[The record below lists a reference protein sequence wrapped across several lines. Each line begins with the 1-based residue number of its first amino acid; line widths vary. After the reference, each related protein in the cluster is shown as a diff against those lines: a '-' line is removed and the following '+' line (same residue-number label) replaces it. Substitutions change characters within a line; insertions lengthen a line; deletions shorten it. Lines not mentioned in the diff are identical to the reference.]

1 VTPPGVIPPG
11 QTPPGVPALLDGK
24 TALIT
29 GATRGIGRGIAEV
42 FAAAGASLVL
52 TGRDSAAGQ
61 QAVRAVE
68 AAGGKAL
75 FTAAD
80 MLDQASVQAAV
91 ATAEERFGGVDI
103 LVQNAGMYPEVPI
116 EQMTAADWDLVHST
130 NLRGTFFAVQACLPV
145 MRARGGGRMV
155 LISSIT
161 GVRTGFPGLAHY
173 GATKAGMNGFM
184 RSAALELA
192 PYGITINAI
201 EPGSIRTEG
210 LAGLGATAIAAMEEC
225 IPLRRLGEPAEIGA
239 AALFLASGLA
249 SYITGQ
255 SIVVDGGQT
264 LPEIK
269 Q

>member
-1 VTPPGVIPPG
+1 M
-11 QTPPGVPALLDGK
+11 QPGVPALLDGK

-29 GATRGIGRGIAEV
+29 GATRGIGRGIAGM
-42 FAAAGASLVL
+42 FAAAGASLML
-52 TGRDSAAGQ
+52 TGRDTGAGQ
-61 QAVRAVE
+61 QAVSAVE
-68 AAGGKAL
+68 AAGGKAS
-75 FTAAD
+75 FAAAD
-80 MLDQASVQAAV
+80 MRDQAAV
-91 ATAEERFGGVDI
+91 RAAVAAAEERFGGLDI
-103 LVQNAGMYPEVPI
+103 LVQNAGVYPQAPI
-116 EQMTAADWDLVHST
+116 EQMTEADWDLVHNT
-130 NLRGTFFAVQACLPV
+130 NLRGTFFAVQACIPA
-145 MRARGGGRMV
+145 MRARGGGRIV

-192 PYGITINAI
+192 PYGITINAV

-210 LAGLGATAIAAMEEC
+210 LAGLGASAIAAMGEC
-225 IPLRRLGEPAEIGA
+225 IPMRRLGEPSEIAA

>member
-1 VTPPGVIPPG
+1 MTPA
-11 QTPPGVPALLDGK
+11 VPALLDGK

-52 TGRDSAAGQ
+52 TGRDAEAGRG
-61 QAVRAVE
+61 AVSAVE
-68 AAGGKAL
+68 AAGGKAM
-75 FTAAD
+75 FAAAD
-80 MLDQASVQAAV
+80 MRDRDAVRSTVAA
-91 ATAEERFGGVDI
+91 AEERFGGLDI
-103 LVQNAGMYPEVPI
+103 LVQNAGIYPGTPI
-116 EQMTAADWDLVHST
+116 EQMTEDDWDLVHGT
-130 NLRGTFFAVQACLPV
+130 NLRGTFFAVQACIPA
-145 MRARGGGRMV
+145 MRARGGGRIV

-184 RSAALELA
+184 RTAALELA
-192 PYGITINAI
+192 PYRITINAV

-210 LAGLGATAIAAMEEC
+210 LADFGAAAIAAMEEC
-225 IPLRRLGEPAEIGA
+225 IPLRRLGEPSEVGA
-239 AALFLASGLA
+239 AALFLASDLA
-249 SYITGQ
+249 AYITGQ

>member
-1 VTPPGVIPPG
+1 MRPS
-11 QTPPGVPALLDGK
+11 GVPALLGGK
-24 TALIT
+24 AALIT

-52 TGRDSAAGQ
+52 TGRDASAGQ
-61 QAVRAVE
+61 DAVAAME
-68 AAGGKAL
+68 ALGAKAL
-75 FTAAD
+75 FWPAD
-80 MLDQASVQAAV
+80 MRNQASVQAAV
-91 ATAEERFGGVDI
+91 ATAEEQFGGLDI
-103 LVQNAGMYPEVPI
+103 LVQNAGVYPEIPI
-116 EQMTAADWDLVHST
+116 EELTQADWDLVHST
-130 NLRGTFFAVQACLPV
+130 NLRGTFFAVQACIPA
-145 MRARGGGRMV
+145 MRARGGGRIV
-155 LISSIT
+155 LTSSIT
-161 GVRTGFPGLAHY
+161 GVRTGFPGLAAY

-192 PYGITINAI
+192 PHGITINAV

-210 LAGLGATAIAAMEEC
+210 LAALGAGAIAAMEQC
-225 IPLRRLGEPAEIGA
+225 IPLGRLGEPAEIGTT
-239 AALFLASGLA
+239 ALFLASDLA

>member
-1 VTPPGVIPPG
+1 VS
-11 QTPPGVPALLDGK
+11 QAGVPALLAGK
-24 TALIT
+24 TAVIT
-29 GATRGIGRGIAEV
+29 GATRGIGLGIAEV

-52 TGRDSAAGQ
+52 TGRDTSAGQ
-61 QAVRAVE
+61 RAVAAME
-68 AAGGKAL
+68 AIGTKAW
-75 FTAAD
+75 FCAAD
-80 MLDQASVQAAV
+80 MRDQAAVQAAV
-91 ATAEERFGGVDI
+91 AAAAERFGGIDI
-103 LVQNAGMYPEVPI
+103 LVQNAGMYPEQPI
-116 EQMTAADWDLVHST
+116 EHMTSDDWDLVHHT
-130 NLRGTFFAVQACLPV
+130 NLRGTFFAVQACIPA
-145 MRARGGGRMV
+145 MRARGGGRIV

-192 PYGITINAI
+192 PYGITINAV

-210 LAGLGATAIAAMEEC
+210 LAALGAPAIAAMEEC
-225 IPLRRLGEPAEIGA
+225 IPLRRLGQPAEIGTT
-239 AALFLASGLA
+239 ALFLASDLA

>member
-1 VTPPGVIPPG
+1 VS
-11 QTPPGVPALLDGK
+11 QAGVPALLAGK
-24 TALIT
+24 TAVIT
-29 GATRGIGRGIAEV
+29 GATRGIGLGIAEV

-52 TGRDSAAGQ
+52 TGRDTSAGQ
-61 QAVRAVE
+61 RAVAAME
-68 AAGGKAL
+68 AIGAKAW
-75 FTAAD
+75 FCAAD
-80 MLDQASVQAAV
+80 MRDQAAVQAAV
-91 ATAEERFGGVDI
+91 AAAERFGGIDI
-103 LVQNAGMYPEVPI
+103 LVQNAGMYPEQPI
-116 EQMTAADWDLVHST
+116 EHMTSDDWDLVHHT
-130 NLRGTFFAVQACLPV
+130 NLRGTFFAVQACIPA
-145 MRARGGGRMV
+145 MRARGGGRIV
-155 LISSIT
+155 LVSSIT

-192 PYGITINAI
+192 PHGITINAV

-210 LAGLGATAIAAMEEC
+210 LAALGAPAIAGMEEC
-225 IPLRRLGEPAEIGA
+225 IPLRRLGQPAEIGTT
-239 AALFLASGLA
+239 ALFLASDLA

>member
-1 VTPPGVIPPG
+1 MS
-11 QTPPGVPALLDGK
+11 QAGVPGMLGGK

-29 GATRGIGRGIAEV
+29 GATRGIGLGIAEV
-42 FAAAGASLVL
+42 FATAGASLVL
-52 TGRDSAAGQ
+52 TGRDTSAGQ
-61 QAVRAVE
+61 RAVAAMEAIGAKAWFCAADMRDQAAVRA
-68 AAGGKAL
+68 
-75 FTAAD
+75 
-80 MLDQASVQAAV
+80 AV
-91 ATAEERFGGVDI
+91 AAAEERFGGIDI

-116 EQMTAADWDLVHST
+116 EQMTSDDWDLVHHT
-130 NLRGTFFAVQACLPV
+130 NLRGTFFAVQACIPA
-145 MRARGGGRMV
+145 MRARGGGRIV
-155 LISSIT
+155 LVSSIT

-192 PYGITINAI
+192 PYGITINAV

-210 LAGLGATAIAAMEEC
+210 LAALGAPAIAAMEEC
-225 IPLRRLGEPAEIGA
+225 IPLRRLGQPAEIGTT
-239 AALFLASGLA
+239 ALFLASDLA

>member
-1 VTPPGVIPPG
+1 MLG
-11 QTPPGVPALLDGK
+11 GK

-29 GATRGIGRGIAEV
+29 GATRGIGLGIAEV

-52 TGRDSAAGQ
+52 TGRDTGAGQ
-61 QAVRAVE
+61 RAVAAME
-68 AAGGKAL
+68 AIGAKAL
-75 FTAAD
+75 FCAAD
-80 MLDQASVQAAV
+80 MLDQASLRAAV
-91 ATAEERFGGVDI
+91 AAAEEQFGGVDI
-103 LVQNAGMYPEVPI
+103 LVQNAGVYPEMTI
-116 EQMTAADWDLVHST
+116 EQMTADDWDLVHHT
-130 NLRGTFFAVQACLPV
+130 NLRGTFFAVQACIPA
-145 MRARGGGRMV
+145 MRARGGGRIV

-173 GATKAGMNGFM
+173 GATKAGVNGFM

-192 PYGITINAI
+192 PYGITINAV
-201 EPGSIRTEG
+201 EPGSIQTEG
-210 LAGLGATAIAAMEEC
+210 LAALGAPAIAAMQEC
-225 IPLRRLGEPAEIGA
+225 IPLKRLGQPAEIGTT
-239 AALFLASGLA
+239 ALFLASDLA

>member
-1 VTPPGVIPPG
+1 MQPAI
-11 QTPPGVPALLDGK
+11 PALVDGK

-29 GATRGIGRGIAEV
+29 GGTRGIGRGIAEV

-52 TGRDSAAGQ
+52 TGRDAEAGRR
-61 QAVRAVE
+61 AVNAVE
-68 AAGGKAL
+68 AAGGKAV
-75 FTAAD
+75 FAAAD
-80 MLDQASVQAAV
+80 MRDRAAV
-91 ATAEERFGGVDI
+91 RGAVAAAEDRFGGLDI
-103 LVQNAGMYPEVPI
+103 LVQNAGVYPGTPI
-116 EQMTAADWDLVHST
+116 EQMTEADWDLVHGT
-130 NLRGTFFAVQACLPV
+130 NLRGTFFAVQACIPA
-145 MRARGGGRMV
+145 MRARGGGRIV

-184 RSAALELA
+184 RTAALELA
-192 PYGITINAI
+192 PHGITINAV

-210 LAGLGATAIAAMEEC
+210 LADFGAATIAAMEEC
-225 IPLRRLGEPAEIGA
+225 IPLRRLGEPSEIGA
-239 AALFLASGLA
+239 AALFLASDLA
-249 SYITGQ
+249 AYITGQ

>member
-1 VTPPGVIPPG
+1 VS
-11 QTPPGVPALLDGK
+11 QAGVPALLAGK

-29 GATRGIGRGIAEV
+29 GATRGIGLGIAEV
-42 FAAAGASLVL
+42 FAAAGASLLL
-52 TGRDSAAGQ
+52 TGRDTSAGQ
-61 QAVRAVE
+61 RAVAAVE
-68 AAGGKAL
+68 AIGTKAW
-75 FTAAD
+75 FCAAD
-80 MLDQASVQAAV
+80 MRDQAAVQAAV
-91 ATAEERFGGVDI
+91 AAAEERFGGLDI
-103 LVQNAGMYPEVPI
+103 LVQNAGMYPETPI
-116 EQMTAADWDLVHST
+116 EQMTSNDWDLVHQT
-130 NLRGTFFAVQACLPV
+130 NLRGTFFAVQACIPA
-145 MRARGGGRMV
+145 MRARGGGRIV
-155 LISSIT
+155 LVSSIT

-192 PYGITINAI
+192 SDGITINAV

-210 LAGLGATAIAAMEEC
+210 LAALGAPAIAAMEEC
-225 IPLRRLGEPAEIGA
+225 IPLRRLGQPAEIGTT
-239 AALFLASGLA
+239 ALFLASDLA